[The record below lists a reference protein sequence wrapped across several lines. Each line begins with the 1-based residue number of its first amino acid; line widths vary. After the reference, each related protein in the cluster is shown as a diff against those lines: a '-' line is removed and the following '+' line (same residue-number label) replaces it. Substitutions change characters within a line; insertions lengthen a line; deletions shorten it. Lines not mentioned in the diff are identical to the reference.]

1 MKKRLILASGSPRR
15 RELLRNAGF
24 IFEVV
29 PPEVAEDNPGN
40 DAPAKLVERLALD
53 KAEAVAGR
61 FHRQDNVVVLG
72 ADTVVVVDSTLL
84 GKPASPAEAR
94 QMLERL
100 SGRTH
105 EVITGVALVEP
116 ETARR
121 TVAHETTRV
130 FFRPLEPQEIEE
142 YVTTGEPLDKAGAYA
157 AQGIGRRFV
166 EHILGSES
174 NVIGLPIEE
183 TLSALGDVGFRWR
196 DRS

>member
-24 IFEVV
+24 TFEVI
-29 PPEVAEDNPGN
+29 PPEVAEDNPDN

-94 QMLERL
+94 QMLQRL
-100 SGRTH
+100 SDRTH

-130 FFRPLEPQEIEE
+130 FFRPLEPQEMED
-142 YVTTGEPLDKAGAYA
+142 YVATGEPLDKAGAYA
-157 AQGIGRRFV
+157 IQGGASRFV
-166 EHILGSES
+166 TRVEGCYF
-174 NVIGLPIEE
+174 NVMGLPV
-183 TLSALGDVGFRWR
+183 ALV
-196 DRS
+196 DRLLRERGAV

>member
-1 MKKRLILASGSPRR
+1 MTKRLILASGSPRR

-24 IFEVV
+24 TFEVV

-40 DAPAKLVERLALD
+40 EAPAMLVERLALD

-94 QMLERL
+94 QMLQRL
-100 SGRTH
+100 SDRTH

-116 ETARR
+116 ESARR

-130 FFRPLEPQEIEE
+130 FFRPLEPQEMED
-142 YVTTGEPLDKAGAYA
+142 YVATGEPLDKAGAYA
-157 AQGIGRRFV
+157 IQGGASRFV
-166 EHILGSES
+166 TRVEGCYF
-174 NVIGLPIEE
+174 NVMGLPMALVDRLLRECG
-183 TLSALGDVGFRWR
+183 TL
-196 DRS
+196 

>member
-1 MKKRLILASGSPRR
+1 MTKRLILASGSPRR

-24 IFEVV
+24 TFEVI

-40 DAPAKLVERLALD
+40 EAPAMLVERLALD

-100 SGRTH
+100 SDRTH

-130 FFRPLEPQEIEE
+130 FFRPLEPQEMED
-142 YVTTGEPLDKAGAYA
+142 YVATSEPLDKAGAYA
-157 AQGIGRRFV
+157 IQGGASRFV
-166 EHILGSES
+166 TRVEGCYF
-174 NVIGLPIEE
+174 NVMGLPV
-183 TLSALGDVGFRWR
+183 ALV
-196 DRS
+196 DRLLRECGML

>member
-1 MKKRLILASGSPRR
+1 MTKRLILASGSPRR

-24 IFEVV
+24 TFEVI

-40 DAPAKLVERLALD
+40 EAPAKLVERLALD

-94 QMLERL
+94 QMLQRL

-130 FFRPLEPQEIEE
+130 FFRPLEPREMED
-142 YVTTGEPLDKAGAYA
+142 YVATGEPLGKAGAYA
-157 AQGIGRRFV
+157 IQEGASRFV
-166 EHILGSES
+166 TRVEGCYF
-174 NVIGLPIEE
+174 NVMGLPV
-183 TLSALGDVGFRWR
+183 ALVDRLLRDWDVL
-196 DRS
+196 

>member
-1 MKKRLILASGSPRR
+1 MTKRLILASGSPRR

-24 IFEVV
+24 TFEVI

-40 DAPAKLVERLALD
+40 EAPAMLVERLALD

-116 ETARR
+116 ESARR

-130 FFRPLEPQEIEE
+130 FFRPLEPQEMED
-142 YVTTGEPLDKAGAYA
+142 YVATGEPLDKAGAYA
-157 AQGIGRRFV
+157 IQGGASRFV
-166 EHILGSES
+166 TRVEGCYF
-174 NVIGLPIEE
+174 NVMGLPV
-183 TLSALGDVGFRWR
+183 ALV
-196 DRS
+196 DRLLRERGAV

>member
-24 IFEVV
+24 IFEVI
-29 PPEVAEDNPGN
+29 PPEVAEDNPDN

-61 FHRQDNVVVLG
+61 FRRQDNVVVLG

-94 QMLERL
+94 QMLQRL
-100 SGRTH
+100 SDRTH

-130 FFRPLEPQEIEE
+130 FFRPLEPQEMED
-142 YVTTGEPLDKAGAYA
+142 YVATGEPLDKAGAYA
-157 AQGIGRRFV
+157 IQGGASRFV
-166 EHILGSES
+166 TRVEGCYF
-174 NVIGLPIEE
+174 NVMGLPV
-183 TLSALGDVGFRWR
+183 ALV
-196 DRS
+196 DRLLRECGML

>member
-1 MKKRLILASGSPRR
+1 MTKRLILASGSPRR

-24 IFEVV
+24 TFEVI

-40 DAPAKLVERLALD
+40 EAPAKLVERLALD

-94 QMLERL
+94 QMLQRL
-100 SGRTH
+100 SDRTH

-116 ETARR
+116 ETARQ

-130 FFRPLEPQEIEE
+130 FFRPLEPQEMED
-142 YVTTGEPLDKAGAYA
+142 YVATGEPLDKAGAYA
-157 AQGIGRRFV
+157 IQGGASRFV
-166 EHILGSES
+166 TRVEGCYF
-174 NVIGLPIEE
+174 NVMGLPV
-183 TLSALGDVGFRWR
+183 ALVDRLLRDWDVL
-196 DRS
+196 

>member
-24 IFEVV
+24 TFEVI

-40 DAPAKLVERLALD
+40 EAPAMLVERLALD

-94 QMLERL
+94 QMLQRL
-100 SGRTH
+100 SDRTH
-105 EVITGVALVEP
+105 KVITGVALVEP

-130 FFRPLEPQEIEE
+130 FFRPLEPQEMED
-142 YVTTGEPLDKAGAYA
+142 YVATGEPLDKAGAYA
-157 AQGIGRRFV
+157 IQGGASRFV
-166 EHILGSES
+166 TRVEGCYF
-174 NVIGLPIEE
+174 NVMGLPV
-183 TLSALGDVGFRWR
+183 ALVERLLRECGML
-196 DRS
+196 

>member
-24 IFEVV
+24 TFEVI
-29 PPEVAEDNPGN
+29 PPEVAEDNPDN
-40 DAPAKLVERLALD
+40 EAPAMLVERLALD

-94 QMLERL
+94 QMLQRL

-130 FFRPLEPQEIEE
+130 FFRPLEPQEMEN
-142 YVTTGEPLDKAGAYA
+142 YVATGEPLDKAGAYA
-157 AQGIGRRFV
+157 IQGGASRFV
-166 EHILGSES
+166 TRVEGCYF
-174 NVIGLPIEE
+174 NVMGLPV
-183 TLSALGDVGFRWR
+183 ALV
-196 DRS
+196 DRLLRECGML

>member
-24 IFEVV
+24 TFEVI
-29 PPEVAEDNPGN
+29 PPEVAEDNPDN
-40 DAPAKLVERLALD
+40 EAPAMLVERLALD

-72 ADTVVVVDSTLL
+72 ADTVVVVVDSTLL

-94 QMLERL
+94 QMLQRL

-130 FFRPLEPQEIEE
+130 FFRPLEPQEMED
-142 YVTTGEPLDKAGAYA
+142 YVATGEPLDKAGAYA
-157 AQGIGRRFV
+157 IQGGASRFV
-166 EHILGSES
+166 TRVEGCYF
-174 NVIGLPIEE
+174 NVMGLPV
-183 TLSALGDVGFRWR
+183 ALV
-196 DRS
+196 DRLLRECGML

>member
-24 IFEVV
+24 TFEVI
-29 PPEVAEDNPGN
+29 PPEVAEDNPDN
-40 DAPAKLVERLALD
+40 EAPAMLVERLALD

-94 QMLERL
+94 QMLQRL
-100 SGRTH
+100 SDRTH

-116 ETARR
+116 ETARQ

-130 FFRPLEPQEIEE
+130 FFRPLEPQEMED
-142 YVTTGEPLDKAGAYA
+142 YVATGEPLDKAGAYA
-157 AQGIGRRFV
+157 IQGGASRFV
-166 EHILGSES
+166 TRVEGCYF
-174 NVIGLPIEE
+174 NVMGLPV
-183 TLSALGDVGFRWR
+183 ALVDRLLRDWDVL
-196 DRS
+196 

>member
-1 MKKRLILASGSPRR
+1 MTKRLILASGSPRR

-24 IFEVV
+24 TFEVI

-40 DAPAKLVERLALD
+40 EAPAKLVERLALE

-61 FHRQDNVVVLG
+61 FNRQDNVVVLG

-94 QMLERL
+94 QMLQRL
-100 SGRTH
+100 SDRTH

-130 FFRPLEPQEIEE
+130 FFRPLEPQEMED
-142 YVTTGEPLDKAGAYA
+142 YVATGEPLDKAGAYA
-157 AQGIGRRFV
+157 IQGGASRFV
-166 EHILGSES
+166 TRVEGCYF
-174 NVIGLPIEE
+174 NVMGLPV
-183 TLSALGDVGFRWR
+183 ALV
-196 DRS
+196 DRLLRECGML

>member
-24 IFEVV
+24 TFEVI
-29 PPEVAEDNPGN
+29 PPEVAEDNPDN
-40 DAPAKLVERLALD
+40 EAPAMLVERLALD

-94 QMLERL
+94 QMLQRL

-130 FFRPLEPQEIEE
+130 FFRPLEPQEIED
-142 YVTTGEPLDKAGAYA
+142 YVGTGEPLDKAGAYA
-157 AQGIGRRFV
+157 IQGGASRFV
-166 EHILGSES
+166 TRVEGCYF
-174 NVIGLPIEE
+174 NVMGLPV
-183 TLSALGDVGFRWR
+183 ALV
-196 DRS
+196 DRLLRECGML

>member
-24 IFEVV
+24 TFEVI
-29 PPEVAEDNPGN
+29 PPEVAEDNPDN
-40 DAPAKLVERLALD
+40 EAPAMLVERLALD

-94 QMLERL
+94 QMLQRL

-130 FFRPLEPQEIEE
+130 FFRPLEPQEMED
-142 YVTTGEPLDKAGAYA
+142 YVATGEPLDKAGAYA
-157 AQGIGRRFV
+157 IQGGASRFV
-166 EHILGSES
+166 TRVEGCYF
-174 NVIGLPIEE
+174 NVMGLPV
-183 TLSALGDVGFRWR
+183 ALV
-196 DRS
+196 DRLLRECGML

>member
-24 IFEVV
+24 TFEVI
-29 PPEVAEDNPGN
+29 PPEVAEDNPDN
-40 DAPAKLVERLALD
+40 EAPAMLVERLALD

-84 GKPASPAEAR
+84 GKPSSPTEAR
-94 QMLERL
+94 QMLQRL

-130 FFRPLEPQEIEE
+130 FFRPLEPQEMED
-142 YVTTGEPLDKAGAYA
+142 YVATGEPLDKAGAYA
-157 AQGIGRRFV
+157 IQGGASRFV
-166 EHILGSES
+166 TRVEGCYF
-174 NVIGLPIEE
+174 NVMGLPV
-183 TLSALGDVGFRWR
+183 ALV
-196 DRS
+196 DRLLRECGML

>member
-24 IFEVV
+24 TFEVI
-29 PPEVAEDNPGN
+29 PPEVAEDNPDN
-40 DAPAKLVERLALD
+40 EAPAMLVERLALD

-94 QMLERL
+94 QMLQRL

-130 FFRPLEPQEIEE
+130 FFRPLEPQEMED
-142 YVTTGEPLDKAGAYA
+142 YVATGEPLDKAGAYA
-157 AQGIGRRFV
+157 IQGGASRFV
-166 EHILGSES
+166 TRVEGCYF
-174 NVIGLPIEE
+174 NVMGLPV
-183 TLSALGDVGFRWR
+183 ALV
-196 DRS
+196 DRLLRECGAV

>member
-24 IFEVV
+24 TFEVV
-29 PPEVAEDNPGN
+29 PPEVVEDNPGN
-40 DAPAKLVERLALD
+40 EAPAKLVERLALD

-100 SGRTH
+100 SDRTH

-130 FFRPLEPQEIEE
+130 FFRLLEPQEMED
-142 YVTTGEPLDKAGAYA
+142 YVATGEPLDKAGAYA
-157 AQGIGRRFV
+157 IQGGASRFV
-166 EHILGSES
+166 TRVEGCYF
-174 NVIGLPIEE
+174 NVMGLPV
-183 TLSALGDVGFRWR
+183 ALVDRLLRDGDVL
-196 DRS
+196 

>member
-24 IFEVV
+24 TFEVI
-29 PPEVAEDNPGN
+29 PPEVAEDNPDN
-40 DAPAKLVERLALD
+40 EAPAMLVERLALD

-94 QMLERL
+94 QMLQRL
-100 SGRTH
+100 SDRTH

-130 FFRPLEPQEIEE
+130 FFRPLEPQEMED
-142 YVTTGEPLDKAGAYA
+142 YVATGEPLDKAGAYA
-157 AQGIGRRFV
+157 IQGGASRFV
-166 EHILGSES
+166 TRVEGCYF
-174 NVIGLPIEE
+174 NVMGLPV
-183 TLSALGDVGFRWR
+183 ALV
-196 DRS
+196 DRLLRECGML

>member
-1 MKKRLILASGSPRR
+1 MTKRLILASGSPRR

-24 IFEVV
+24 TFEVI
-29 PPEVAEDNPGN
+29 PPEVAEDNPDN
-40 DAPAKLVERLALD
+40 EAPAKLVERLALD

-94 QMLERL
+94 QMLQRL

-130 FFRPLEPQEIEE
+130 FFRPLEPQEMED
-142 YVTTGEPLDKAGAYA
+142 YVATGEPLDKAGAYA
-157 AQGIGRRFV
+157 IQGGASRFV
-166 EHILGSES
+166 TRVEGCYF
-174 NVIGLPIEE
+174 NVMGLPV
-183 TLSALGDVGFRWR
+183 ALVDRLLRDWDVL
-196 DRS
+196 

>member
-1 MKKRLILASGSPRR
+1 MTKRLILASGSPRR

-24 IFEVV
+24 TFEVV

-40 DAPAKLVERLALD
+40 EAPAMLVERLALD

-100 SGRTH
+100 SDRTH

-116 ETARR
+116 ESARR

-130 FFRPLEPQEIEE
+130 FFRPLEPQEMED
-142 YVTTGEPLDKAGAYA
+142 YVATGEPLDKAGAYA
-157 AQGIGRRFV
+157 IQGGASRFV
-166 EHILGSES
+166 TRVEGCYF
-174 NVIGLPIEE
+174 NVMGLPM
-183 TLSALGDVGFRWR
+183 ALV
-196 DRS
+196 DRLLRECGML